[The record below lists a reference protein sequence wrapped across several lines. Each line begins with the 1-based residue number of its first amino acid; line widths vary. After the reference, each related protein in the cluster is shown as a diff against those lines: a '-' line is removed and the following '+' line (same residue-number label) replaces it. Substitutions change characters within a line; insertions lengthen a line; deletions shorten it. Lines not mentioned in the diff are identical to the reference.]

1 MNNVEQE
8 LLRNERI
15 RDKVTS
21 LREGL
26 GFKTT
31 ERKIYLLTAYFDTV
45 IEHHAAIDLLIKNNL
60 FGSGFALLRPIAET
74 LYRAAWVN
82 ACATP
87 QQLEQLVTDD
97 KFEFPKDM
105 MEKIDTAY
113 ATGDFFKNMKKVSW
127 KSMCS
132 YSHSGLLQI
141 TRRHNAE
148 DGFIGSNYSEAE
160 MLEVLKGSTAY
171 LIILAVLF
179 FRSTGHQNQAEEI
192 KQLAL
197 G

>member
-1 MNNVEQE
+1 MGKVDQE
-8 LLRNERI
+8 LLRNEQI

-26 GFKTT
+26 GFNIAEK
-31 ERKIYLLTAYFDTV
+31 KIYLLTAYFDTV
-45 IEHHAAIDLLIKNNL
+45 IEHHAAIDLLIKANL
-60 FGSGFALLRPIAET
+60 SGSGFALLRPIAET

-105 MEKIDTAY
+105 IEKTDAAY
-113 ATGDFFKNMKKVSW
+113 GTGDFFKNMKKASW

-141 TRRHNAE
+141 NRRHNAE
-148 DGFIGSNYSEAE
+148 DGLIGSNFSEAE
-160 MLEVLKGSTAY
+160 TLEVLKGSTAY
-171 LIILAVLF
+171 LVILAVLF
-179 FRSTGHQNQAEEI
+179 FRSTDHYNQAEEI